1 MKLSPVAAVAL
12 LLPSA
17 LNAQTATTSAAPSA
31 QAMPDLST
39 ATPLTG
45 QWVYSS
51 SSGGSAAVFTD
62 ESARPQLTIRC
73 TRLSRQ
79 VTIAKPATAASPTL
93 NVWTATQVRSLPASF
108 DAATQ
113 QLSVS
118 LAAFDPS
125 LDAIAYSRGRLGIGL
140 AGAAPLVVPAWA
152 DVARVVEDCRV

>member
-1 MKLSPVAAVAL
+1 MKSSNVAAAAL
-12 LLPSA
+12 LFSSA
-17 LNAQTATTSAAPSA
+17 LNAQTAAPTPASST

-39 ATPLTG
+39 ATPLSG

-51 SSGGSAAVFTD
+51 SSQGSSAVFSD
-62 ESARPQLTIRC
+62 ESSRPQLTIRC

-79 VTIAKPATAASPTL
+79 VTIAKPATAGSPTL
-93 NVWTATQVRSLPASF
+93 NIWTATQVRSLPASF

-118 LAAFDPS
+118 LGAFDPS
-125 LDAIAYSRGRLGIGL
+125 LDAIAYSRGRLGIGV
-140 AGAAPLVVPAWA
+140 AGAAPLVVPSWA